1 MAKLLPLKV
10 HNNALKN
17 ADAVTDTVSSSIF
30 TAISFIVSAKPYPKV
45 LKNWDT

>member
-30 TAISFIVSAKPYPKV
+30 TVSANPYSGESKRFYT
-45 LKNWDT
+45 NDE